1 MSDSLSA
8 RRILRF
14 FDVIVRTR
22 HSFCIAIRK
31 LRSRCPK
38 VLCKNG
44 GTFSGKHTWWGPPFI
59 QVPNENLK
67 LCQRSTPV
75 NFKNSYLRDYLG
87 TAASVFSEVHG
98 SLYDASWLISKLNFF
113 TRFSKEIQYCLGN
126 YFSLFAQSL
135 SNFQPRFG
143 CLFC

>member
-67 LCQRSTPV
+67 LCQSSTPPGEC
-75 NFKNSYLRDYLG
+75 FCLLLEILR
-87 TAASVFSEVHG
+87 TAI
-98 SLYDASWLISKLNFF
+98 L
-113 TRFSKEIQYCLGN
+113 EIT
-126 YFSLFAQSL
+126 
-135 SNFQPRFG
+135 
-143 CLFC
+143 